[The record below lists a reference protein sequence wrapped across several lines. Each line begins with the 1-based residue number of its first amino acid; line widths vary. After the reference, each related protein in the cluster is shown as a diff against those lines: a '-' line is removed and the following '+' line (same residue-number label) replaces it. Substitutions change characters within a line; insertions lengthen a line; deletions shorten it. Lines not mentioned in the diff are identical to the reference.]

1 MLRCR
6 LYPNKVG
13 EVPIHKTSDGKLNAA
28 HACCTAESINILLV
42 ESFII
47 LNNCQYWCVY
57 VYTHNIYTY
66 IYTHTCTMYVSMT
79 NANNIE
85 PAGQVNNT
93 NNSVQ

>member
-47 LNNCQYWCVY
+47 LNNWVKGILLS
-57 VYTHNIYTY
+57 TLSTL
-66 IYTHTCTMYVSMT
+66 
-79 NANNIE
+79 AKL
-85 PAGQVNNT
+85 
-93 NNSVQ
+93 